1 MTESTRIAL
10 ALGSGGARGYAHIG
24 AIRELERRGFTIAGI
39 AGSSM
44 GAVIGGMYAGGKL
57 DEYEEWAL
65 TLNQLEVFRLLD
77 PSILEPGAIRAS
89 KILDRIRE
97 MLGDIA
103 IEDLPIPFIAVA
115 TDLAAGRS
123 VWFQNGPLDAAIRAS
138 IAIPGVISPS
148 VLNGRVLA
156 DGGILDPLPVGATAS
171 IDANMVVGISVNGEP
186 EISDH
191 WTPVRTD
198 PGAIEELLG
207 KFRRG
212 AEQLRSPVS
221 SVMTRLS
228 ATPSDENSE
237 IDDTAE
243 PDDAVQSVPKLGRLE
258 VMNRSLDVM
267 QAALSRY
274 QRAGHPPDLLVEIPR
289 TACRALDFHRAAEL
303 IELGR
308 TATAAALDSAGL
320 DVSDDD

>member
-1 MTESTRIAL
+1 
-10 ALGSGGARGYAHIG
+10 
-24 AIRELERRGFTIAGI
+24 
-39 AGSSM
+39 M

-77 PSILEPGAIRAS
+77 PSLLEPGAIRAS

-103 IEDLPIPFIAVA
+103 IEDLPIPFVAVA

-123 VWFQNGPLDAAIRAS
+123 VRFHNGPLDVAIRAS
-138 IAIPGVISPS
+138 IAIPGVISPA

-156 DGGILDPLPVGATAS
+156 DGGILDPLPVGATAG
-171 IDANMVVGISVNGEP
+171 IDANMVIGISVNGEP

-191 WTPVRTD
+191 WTPVRAD
-198 PGAIEELLG
+198 PGPIEELLG
-207 KFRRG
+207 KVRRG
-212 AEQLRSPVS
+212 AEQLKSPVS
-221 SVMTRLS
+221 TVRTRFA
-228 ATPSDENSE
+228 ATHVVEEDDVIEENLLPE
-237 IDDTAE
+237 
-243 PDDAVQSVPKLGRLE
+243 SVPKLGRLD
-258 VMNRSLDVM
+258 VMNRSLEVM

-274 QRAGHPPDLLVEIPR
+274 QRAGHPPDVLVEIPR
-289 TACRALDFHRAAEL
+289 TACRVLDFHRAAEM

-308 TATAAALDSAGL
+308 AATAAALDARGL
-320 DVSDDD
+320 GMPADPEDDDQQD